1 MNKIIR
7 FLLPLVLSISMIFGI
22 IFYNETNLKRNLA
35 KIENKDISANK
46 IEDRKVEE
54 SIKIMKEESLS
65 LAKES
70 LNLKD
75 SMQKISLGVN
85 RNYKASAVSR
95 GINSR
100 TNYLTLRLDSKSN
113 LTKSE
118 LNKIVSSTNLRG
130 IGEACL
136 IAEHLYNVNALF
148 IISLAQHESGNG
160 NSKIAKY
167 KNNLFGIGAY
177 DKNPYKYAKTFE
189 SKEDCILYFANMIKK
204 NYFDKRNRKT
214 AQKIGQIYA
223 SDPAWATK
231 LAKTMEKNYKK
242 AKR

>member
-1 MNKIIR
+1 MNRIIR
-7 FLLPLVLSISMIFGI
+7 FLLPLVLSVSMIFGI
-22 IFYNETNLKRNLA
+22 ILYNETNLKRNLA
-35 KIENKDISANK
+35 MIENKDVEAS
-46 IEDRKVEE
+46 KVEDQKLNE
-54 SIKIMKEESLS
+54 SIRIMKEESLS

-70 LNLKD
+70 LELKD

-85 RNYKASAVSR
+85 RNYKASSATR

-118 LNKIVSSTNLRG
+118 LNKIVSNTNLKG
-130 IGEACL
+130 LGEACL

-160 NSKIAKY
+160 KSKIARD

-177 DKNPYKYAKTFE
+177 DRDPYKYAKTFE
-189 SKEDCILYFANMIKK
+189 TKEDCILYFAKMIKR
-204 NYFDKRNRKT
+204 NYFDKRNRRT
-214 AQKIGQIYA
+214 AQKIGEIYA